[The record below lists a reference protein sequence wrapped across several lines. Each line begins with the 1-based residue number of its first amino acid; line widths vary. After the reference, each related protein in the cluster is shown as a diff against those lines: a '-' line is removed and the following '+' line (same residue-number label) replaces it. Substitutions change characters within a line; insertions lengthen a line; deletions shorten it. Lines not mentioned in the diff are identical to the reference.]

1 MTGMRLPTALDAH
14 GRGQLDTNL
23 RAFDGGYMS
32 KLAMRDSVDV
42 SVRDSGGVVT
52 STNEVG
58 ELLYTVT
65 LNITG
70 IKEYGVSFAAL
81 MAGEPTPIEGARFDV
96 PFEGTAAGPKVN
108 GAAEG
113 IDYVRVRADGRFEL
127 HIHESITTEDGQSIS
142 AHGDGMATLRPEGGI
157 ADVRVN
163 MTLFASS
170 KEYTWVNQRPV
181 KGIGTIDLAKRV
193 IRVAAYSA

>member
-1 MTGMRLPTALDAH
+1 M
-14 GRGQLDTNL
+14 
-23 RAFDGGYMS
+23 
-32 KLAMRDSVDV
+32 
-42 SVRDSGGVVT
+42 

-81 MAGEPTPIEGARFDV
+81 MAGEVAPPVEGARFDV

-127 HIHESITTEDGQSIS
+127 HIHESIRTEDGQSIS
-142 AHGDGMATLRPEGGI
+142 AHGDGVAVLRPEGGI
-157 ADVRVN
+157 ADVRVT

-170 KEYTWVNQRPV
+170 KEYAWVNQLPV
-181 KGIGTIDLAKRV
+181 RGIGTIDLAKQV
-193 IRVAAYSA
+193 IQVAAYSGATPMTPDWIKSDEP